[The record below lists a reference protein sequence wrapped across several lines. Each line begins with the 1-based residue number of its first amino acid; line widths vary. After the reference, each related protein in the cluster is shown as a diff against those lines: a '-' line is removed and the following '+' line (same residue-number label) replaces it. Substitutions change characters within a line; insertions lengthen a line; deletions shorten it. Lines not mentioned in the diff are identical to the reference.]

1 MSTVENGSNVQV
13 HYVGTFDDGTE
24 FDSSRS
30 RGEPISFEVGSGQM
44 IAGFDSAVLG
54 MTEGEVKDITLTPA
68 EAYGDH
74 REEYIKTYERNVFP
88 PEVQLTEGVTV
99 AGQNELGQ
107 QMIAK
112 VLSVTDDTVLLDF
125 NHPMAG
131 KTLNFNIEVVGIS
144 QQKGRG
150 DRAV

>member
-1 MSTVENGSNVQV
+1 MSTVKEGNTVEV

-30 RGEPISFEVGSGQM
+30 RGETITFQVGAGQM
-44 IAGFDSAVLG
+44 ISGFDAAVLG
-54 MTEGEVKDITLTPA
+54 MEVGEQKDISLAP
-68 EAYGDH
+68 EDAYGPHNPD
-74 REEYIKTYERNVFP
+74 YIKTYPKSVFP
-88 PEVQLTEGVTV
+88 QEVQLTEGVSV

-112 VLSVTDDTVLLDF
+112 VLKVEGDQVSLDF

-131 KTLNFNIEVVGIS
+131 KNLNFSIEMVNIS
-144 QQKGRG
+144 
-150 DRAV
+150 